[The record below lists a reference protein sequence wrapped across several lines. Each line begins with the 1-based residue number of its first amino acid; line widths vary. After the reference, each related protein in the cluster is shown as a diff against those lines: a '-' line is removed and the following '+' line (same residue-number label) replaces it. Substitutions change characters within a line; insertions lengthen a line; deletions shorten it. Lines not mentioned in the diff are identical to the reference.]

1 MGRGFPFQ
9 VLVTSMHPE
18 ASIPSSQGS
27 ADTVVDPLVLVADN
41 DIGVNELL
49 RDVLAKQGI
58 RTEGARDGVTALQ
71 RLSEGGVSL
80 LVCDLDMPI
89 MGGKELIAQ
98 LETLPQAPAVI
109 VVSGFLD
116 AKTQEELDAVPLV
129 RAVFRK
135 PFDVFAFA
143 ARVVEVASGAKSG
156 ATDAGGG
163 RRN

>member
-1 MGRGFPFQ
+1 
-9 VLVTSMHPE
+9 MHPE
-18 ASIPSSQGS
+18 DPIPLSQGS
-27 ADTVVDPLVLVADN
+27 ADTAVDPLVLVADN
-41 DIGVNELL
+41 DMGVNELL

-58 RTEGARDGVTALQ
+58 RTEGAYDGVSALQ

-80 LVCDLDMPI
+80 LVCDLDMPA
-89 MGGKELIAQ
+89 MGGKELIIQ
-98 LETLPQAPAVI
+98 LERLPQAPPVI

-116 AKTQEELDAVPLV
+116 SETHEQLDAEPLV

-143 ARVVEVASGAKSG
+143 ARVGEVAACAKGG

-163 RRN
+163 REG